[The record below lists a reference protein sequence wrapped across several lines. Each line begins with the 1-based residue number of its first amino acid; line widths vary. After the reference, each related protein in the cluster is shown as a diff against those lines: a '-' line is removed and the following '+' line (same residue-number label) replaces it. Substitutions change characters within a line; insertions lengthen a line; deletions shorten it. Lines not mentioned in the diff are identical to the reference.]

1 MGKRGLKTPQIA
13 GVVLLAVG
21 VVVLVIGIWQFVEF
35 RQSVGGR
42 LASGV
47 NKLLGTSKVANGYV
61 RPVILMISGAVGA
74 AAGFFIYKKS

>member
-1 MGKRGLKTPQIA
+1 MGKRGLKFPQIA
-13 GVVLLAVG
+13 GIVLLAAG

-47 NKLLGTSKVANGYV
+47 NKLLGTNKIADGYA
-61 RPVILMISGAVGA
+61 RPIILMISGVAGA
-74 AAGFFIYKKS
+74 TAGFFIYKKS